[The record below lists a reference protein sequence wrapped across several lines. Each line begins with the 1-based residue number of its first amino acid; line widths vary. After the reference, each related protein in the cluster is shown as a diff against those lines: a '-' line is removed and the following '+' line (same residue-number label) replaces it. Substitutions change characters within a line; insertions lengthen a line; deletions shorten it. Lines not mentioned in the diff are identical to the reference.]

1 YMAVYEGDQSV
12 HRPLGKVAQVHI
24 RFAQEERSLPDQ
36 RVAVELALFGILVL
50 DQHAAVL
57 LRVVA
62 LAPHRGEYEA
72 HPILV
77 WVKIARVAETEPRPI
92 AAPAGNAYDFVGHQL

>member
-1 YMAVYEGDQSV
+1 M
-12 HRPLGKVAQVHI
+12 HI

-57 LRVVA
+57 RRVVS

-72 HPILV
+72 HPILF
-77 WVKIARVAETEPRPI
+77 WVKIARVAETELRPI
-92 AAPAGNAYDFVGHQL
+92 EAHAGNADELVADRLEFRTHY